1 MHIDTLTTDPR
12 VPGRMSAGA
21 ARAWSSIALP
31 GTWFTGAER
40 IEIASCAR
48 SSLASGG
55 ATRDWSIPEVVVDAA
70 RTVAVHA
77 HQIDRARIDRFAAD
91 GLAAEPFVEVV
102 GVVARTV
109 AVDTMLRGIG
119 TEPLAFPAPVPG
131 EPLRSV
137 QPSAKRR
144 SAYVPMV
151 GAAGA
156 TNALSAVPSEDAAQ
170 EDLHGALYLSY
181 AEMGD
186 FSIVKELP
194 RWQLELVAARTSLI
208 NHCHF

>member
-1 MHIDTLTTDPR
+1 MYIDPLTTDPR
-12 VPGRMSAGA
+12 VPDRMRAGA
-21 ARAWSSIALP
+21 ARTWTNIASP

-40 IEIASCAR
+40 LEIASGAR

-70 RTVAVHA
+70 RAVAVDA
-77 HQIDRARIDRFAAD
+77 HRIDRERVDRFAAD

-102 GVVARTV
+102 GVVARSV
-109 AVDTMLRGIG
+109 AVDTMFRGIG
-119 TEPLAFPAPVPG
+119 TEPLAFPDPLPG

-137 QPSAKRR
+137 QPNAKRR
-144 SAYVPMV
+144 SAFVPMV

-156 TNALSAVPSEDAAQ
+156 TSALSAVPAEDAAQ

-186 FSIVKELP
+186 FAIVKGLQ

>member
-1 MHIDTLTTDPR
+1 
-12 VPGRMSAGA
+12 MSAGA
-21 ARAWSSIALP
+21 ARTWRSIALP

-40 IEIASCAR
+40 VEIASCAR

-77 HQIDRARIDRFAAD
+77 HRTDRARIDRFAAD

-119 TEPLAFPAPVPG
+119 TEPLAFPDPAPG
-131 EPLRSV
+131 EPHRSV
-137 QPSAKRR
+137 QPNAKRR

-156 TNALSAVPSEDAAQ
+156 TSALSAVPSEDAAQ

-181 AEMGD
+181 AEMGN
-186 FSIVKELP
+186 FNIVKELQ